1 MSESDLPSPALIKL
15 AAAGIHDGFRKYNDS
30 YRRITR
36 RARKRFEKREWN
48 DARKDLADRI
58 ELYEKSVARTLS
70 ALRPVLGEHLDE
82 LDAWRDIRQFYWNR
96 VDDIPDS
103 EFSKTFFN
111 SVYRDVL
118 RSLDIDPT
126 QVSDTADVVS
136 PDAPVRFAARQQI
149 YINWND
155 LKEAVE
161 CLLDDVSLNVDYIDS
176 STDLEFILNEIA
188 RIVGD
193 DGDPD
198 DVVRRIEVLP
208 DIFYQ
213 SSRAFVV
220 GKLFWGEQH
229 CPFVLAL
236 ENAEHG
242 IRIEAILTS
251 TDDVSILFGFTRSY
265 FMTAVEPV
273 EGAVFYIKSMMPH
286 KPLDELYTIL
296 GRARQGKTERARSF
310 YRHLADSEDHFSHAA
325 GERGL
330 VMLVF
335 GLPSYDL
342 VFKVI
347 RDNFGHP
354 KNVSHAEVKNKYKF
368 VFNHDRA
375 GRLIDTQEFRN
386 IEFPVE
392 KFAPELLEELL
403 ESTSETV
410 RIDGD
415 QVVIDHLY
423 SERRL
428 TPLNLFLQDY
438 DFEERRAAILD
449 YGQAI
454 KDLAMTNIFPG
465 DLLLKNFGVSR
476 HGRVIFYD
484 YDELCMVTDCNFRGI
499 PESDFPEDEMRPG
512 SWFYVNE
519 RDIFPEEFM
528 RFIPLEADLRK
539 AFLDVHGDLLTAD
552 YWRGIKKLHED
563 NEAPEVAPYYR
574 LAARRPNPA

>member
-1 MSESDLPSPALIKL
+1 MATTPEQNLIRL
-15 AAAGIHDGFRKYNDS
+15 AAAGIHDGFVNYNNN

-36 RARKRFEKREWN
+36 RARARFEQREWAG
-48 DARKDLADRI
+48 ARKDLVERI
-58 ELYEKSVARTLS
+58 ELYDKSVSRTLG
-70 ALRPVLGEHLDE
+70 ALRPLLDQHLDE
-82 LDAWRDIRQFYWNR
+82 LETWQEIRRVYWNR
-96 VDDIPDS
+96 VDDIPDG

-136 PDAPVRFAARQQI
+136 SEAPLRFPARQHN

-155 LKEAVE
+155 VNAIIER
-161 CLLDDVSLNVDYIDS
+161 LLRDFSFDTPYADFDA
-176 STDLEFILNEIA
+176 DLAFVRGEIEKV
-188 RIVGD
+188 VGA
-193 DGDPD
+193 DGNADE
-198 DVVRRIEVLP
+198 VVRRIEMVH
-208 DIFYQ
+208 DVFYQ

-220 GKLFWGEQH
+220 GKLFWERKS
-229 CPFVLAL
+229 CPCVMAFENTDKGVRVEAVLC
-236 ENAEHG
+236 
-242 IRIEAILTS
+242 S
-251 TDDVSILFGFTRSY
+251 PDDASVLFGFTRSY
-265 FMTAVEPV
+265 FMVDVEPV
-273 EGAVFYIKSMMPH
+273 ESAVDFIKSMMPR

-310 YRHLADSEDHFSHAA
+310 YRHLSDCEDHFVHAP

-335 GLPSYDL
+335 TLPSYDL

-347 RDNFGHP
+347 RDNFGYP
-354 KNVSHAEVKNKYKF
+354 KNVSHDEVKKKYKF

-386 IEFPVE
+386 IEFPLD
-392 KFAPELLEELL
+392 KFAPELLEEMLT
-403 ESTSETV
+403 STSRTV

-415 QVVIDHLY
+415 QLVIDHLY

-428 TPLNLFLQDY
+428 TPLNLLLQDY
-438 DFEERRAAILD
+438 EFDESRLALID

-484 YDELCMVTDCNFRGI
+484 YDELCLVTDCNFRDL
-499 PESDFPEDEMRPG
+499 PQAAHPEDEMRAD
-512 SWFYVNE
+512 SWFHVNDN
-519 RDIFPEEFM
+519 DIFPEEFM
-528 RFIPLEADLRK
+528 RFLAIEPRLRE
-539 AFLDVHGDLLTAD
+539 AFLEVHADMLTAD
-552 YWRGIKKLHED
+552 YWRHVKQLHID
-563 NEAPEVAPYYR
+563 NRAPEVAPYYR
-574 LAARRPNPA
+574 LAARRGSAV